1 MEWLTKWFMTSA
13 GYESPLKGLVAP
25 LSRAIRASK
34 RDAFKIFYLHA
45 LEAYDT
51 RGERFFFYQPKVFNM
66 GILSVSEA
74 IFHHQYNSILFVIGS
89 KLKSNALALFN
100 QFFTLQCFPPSWIAG
115 TCWRVPKPTCCSPP
129 RPSPLPPP
137 TSLWISTPLL
147 ALTSSIMQSELTV

>member
-1 MEWLTKWFMTSA
+1 MTSA

-34 RDAFKIFYLHA
+34 RDAFKIFYLHTF
-45 LEAYDT
+45 EAYDT

-100 QFFTLQCFPPSWIAG
+100 QFFTLQCFPPPPESQ
-115 TCWRVPKPTCCSPP
+115 VPVGACPSLPAAHPQGP
-129 RPSPLPPP
+129 RPPLPRRACGY
-137 TSLWISTPLL
+137 PLPYWL
-147 ALTSSIMQSELTV
+147 